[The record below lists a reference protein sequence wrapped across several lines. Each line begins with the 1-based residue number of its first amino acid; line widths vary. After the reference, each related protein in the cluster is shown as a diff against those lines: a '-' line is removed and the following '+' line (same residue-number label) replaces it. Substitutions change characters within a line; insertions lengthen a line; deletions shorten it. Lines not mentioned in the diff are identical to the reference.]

1 VASETS
7 LGELHEILQ
16 NAFDWRGEH
25 LHRFF
30 AFALLPFYLLK
41 QQRSGRNFTHAP
53 LFPEFPNFVQ
63 RDNGFWHTF
72 MHQKR
77 CFSANVLPSHSLR
90 RRKYQVI
97 DHHTA
102 LGLGMRCP
110 GVTVKPHDSISSEP
124 RSDVARSPMHRQSR
138 FVSQRCPATQRSGVG
153 VVFRTAGLA
162 GAGLTGGTQGIL
174 WVGSLV
180 LTKEASC

>member
-1 VASETS
+1 MSEPSVSSLAIYQLRVVLCGVSPLVWRRLLVVNETS

-16 NAFDWRGEH
+16 NAFDWSGEH

-53 LFPEFPNFVQ
+53 LFPESPNFVQ
-63 RDNGFWHTF
+63 RNNGFWHTF

-77 CFSANVLPSHSLR
+77 CFFANVLPSHSLR

-110 GVTVKPHDSISSEP
+110 GVTAKPHDSISSEP
-124 RSDVARSPMHRQSR
+124 RSNVARSPMHRQSR
-138 FVSQRCPATQRSGVG
+138 FGITGRKTQEPC
-153 VVFRTAGLA
+153 
-162 GAGLTGGTQGIL
+162 LT
-174 WVGSLV
+174 
-180 LTKEASC
+180 